1 MAEAQQHVADT
12 MTEIVQ
18 GKELAHSEDTH
29 KAAYDEPDISHESP
43 ERVDEAQQVLEDE
56 GGGHSQE
63 AQYVRD
69 GATNRIT
76 ELGTLFADFTA
87 VIRAAAADVGPELQA
102 FHDSMT
108 QCLNGKVTELQHL
121 RTQNEAIERKLLNIH
136 TLFSQGQEG
145 ARSIIDGQAESS
157 GSDHEI
163 HEEATTADAREQ
175 DHTAEMDPAALQ
187 EPVDAA
193 AVAGEATDDATTI
206 DQSRKSRPCSPDLQL
221 APSPKSSTP
230 DSSDSSKALK
240 RARGGGDDDDDGGA
254 GADQQAQAALSED

>member
-1 MAEAQQHVADT
+1 MAEAQQHVAET

-87 VIRAAAADVGPELQA
+87 VITAAGPGR
-102 FHDSMT
+102 HS
-108 QCLNGKVTELQHL
+108 NL
-121 RTQNEAIERKLLNIH
+121 RVRP
-136 TLFSQGQEG
+136 
-145 ARSIIDGQAESS
+145 IDLP
-157 GSDHEI
+157 
-163 HEEATTADAREQ
+163 
-175 DHTAEMDPAALQ
+175 DPADPLFA
-187 EPVDAA
+187 
-193 AVAGEATDDATTI
+193 
-206 DQSRKSRPCSPDLQL
+206 SCSV
-221 APSPKSSTP
+221 SH
-230 DSSDSSKALK
+230 
-240 RARGGGDDDDDGGA
+240 RRGT
-254 GADQQAQAALSED
+254 